1 MKQQPTQ
8 VLGMIRTGLNLISQ
22 AISIHDQDLRLV
34 LGNRRFQEMFQITD
48 ELMRAGTPFRQTVQY
63 LAERGEYGP
72 LDDIDAFVDDKVALA
87 QQFKPHYFE
96 RTRANGSSISV
107 DGSPLEEGGWITVY
121 TDITEIKRK
130 DERIRSRA
138 ETLSD
143 ELLERSAMLEQTNRE
158 LTATIRA
165 LEAARQDLRASRERL
180 DLINRMTPAHIAH
193 VDASGRYTHSNGRLQ
208 SIVPTSEADIVGL
221 HMQDVL
227 GPSIWSHVAPRLAR
241 VLRGAADVSEFRD
254 EGSGQ
259 FIRLAMSPDP
269 GADGQIEGAYILSTD
284 VTEEVTARNALTYA
298 RRRELA
304 TQLTSAMAHD
314 FSNLLTI
321 IMGENSRLESLD
333 NLDHRGRA
341 IAETIRS
348 AAKRGAELVQ
358 RLNAVS
364 PNQTLD
370 PTAVNLGAFFSTFLP
385 LAKAAIPDT
394 VALRV
399 INDVPDARLIFD
411 AGFAQDAIL
420 NLVINAGEACGERG
434 TITVTAQRTP
444 DGQLQFQV
452 CDDGPGFEAH
462 ALERA
467 VNPFY
472 SSKGGK
478 MGRGLGL
485 TSAYDFAKSS
495 GGILQYRNRAAGG
508 AEVTIRIPYTVPA
521 PLENGLVLLVDD
533 DAAVRQTVRGYLR
546 RAGLDVI
553 EAETLDEATQLMAVD
568 GLGLVVTDLDI
579 GGASTG
585 LDVAAA
591 APQGLPVIIITGLP
605 QGDPLRNAAEKAH
618 PVLAK
623 PFDYGDL
630 KQQLDKM
637 TT

>member
-452 CDDGPGFEAH
+452 CDNGPGFEAH

-553 EAETLDEATQLMAVD
+553 EAETLDEAAQLMAVD